1 MLMSVLK
8 SKFTDKT
15 AIFEFAREKEEE
27 LLALKKMIED
37 GKIQSIIDKI
47 YPFPGM
53 KNVVSFAQ
61 LSCNLTNMRLIS
73 GRHSA
78 THTIGVEKHPQFC
91 RKHRKTCS
99 VVWYFARL
107 DIR

>member
-47 YPFPGM
+47 YPIEQTVEAHRRVETEQRLGP
-53 KNVVSFAQ
+53 VV
-61 LSCNLTNMRLIS
+61 IS
-73 GRHSA
+73 VGKS
-78 THTIGVEKHPQFC
+78 
-91 RKHRKTCS
+91 
-99 VVWYFARL
+99 
-107 DIR
+107 